1 MADEATSLDP
11 GSTPP
16 RQPVEFTPST
26 ALVIVDVQN
35 DFADPAG
42 SLYVS
47 GGEEVLPV
55 VNDLAGAA
63 VGAGA
68 AVVLTQDWHPEST
81 PHFVDDGGVWPV
93 HCVRNTWGAELHP
106 DLLVSGP
113 VVRKGTNGED
123 GYSGFTMRDPST
135 GETIPTELDAML
147 RRAGITSTVIVGIA
161 LDVCVRATAEDA
173 VANGYEVTVVA
184 EATRPV
190 NLEPGDGSAAIA
202 AMQTAGVSVV

>member
-26 ALVIVDVQN
+26 ALIVVDVQN

-123 GYSGFTMRDPST
+123 GYSGFTMRDPVS